1 MSELTEAEFLRQV
14 IDLAEI
20 YHWSY
25 VHFRP
30 AQTARGWRTPVQGPL
45 GKGWPDLILVRGDRL
60 LAVEL
65 KAEKG
70 RITED
75 QLHVM
80 DILDGAGFETAF
92 WRPSDFGAI
101 QAALGLASGN
111 ER

>member
-45 GKGWPDLILVRGDRL
+45 GKGWPDLILVRGDRIM
-60 LAVEL
+60 AVEL
-65 KAEKG
+65 KAMAG
-70 RITED
+70 RITPE
-75 QLHVM
+75 QLEVLS
-80 DILDGAGFETAF
+80 ILDNAGVDTAI
-92 WRPSDFGAI
+92 WKPDCWPEI
-101 QAALGLASGN
+101 QAAL
-111 ER
+111 E